1 MNRSLGI
8 LGGGQLAMFM
18 CEAAGKLGI
27 ETWVLSPDPDAPAKK
42 VCDEFILAAYDDA
55 EALAKLAEHC
65 EVITLDNEHIPENT
79 LLDLAAS
86 VTVFPQ
92 ATVMSRLRDRLSQRG
107 LLSQL
112 HVPQVRFWSIDKAPS
127 LRAAARAASFPAV
140 LKRRHGGYDG
150 YGQIKVESSDQ
161 LNEAWHHLDQA
172 ACVLEAWVAEAREFS
187 IVGVRGNDGQ
197 FKLYPPIENW
207 HARGQLLRSDM
218 PAQLLPK
225 LKKEAEHIWKRI
237 AENLNYQGVLSVEFF
252 ISNTDQLL
260 VNEIAPRVHNSG
272 HITQWVSPH
281 CQFMAHVR
289 AVMNLPLPDIKP
301 LRDGSMW
308 NLYPDHGMH
317 DPAVAASYE
326 RVIGGRILLY
336 GKTAR
341 PQRKMGHWLAGA
353 EQRHEVESV
362 LASRKR
368 Q

>member
-1 MNRSLGI
+1 MNRSLGV

-18 CEAAGKLGI
+18 CESARKLGI
-27 ETWVLSPDPDAPAKK
+27 ETWVLSPDPEAPAKS
-42 VCDEFILAAYDDA
+42 VCDEFILAAYDNA
-55 EALAKLAEHC
+55 EALSKIAENC
-65 EVITLDNEHIPENT
+65 DVVTLDNEHIPENT

-86 VTVFPQ
+86 AAVFPQ
-92 ATVMSRLRDRLSQRG
+92 PRVMSRLRDRLSQRG

-127 LRAAARAASFPAV
+127 LRATARAANFPAV

-150 YGQIKVESSDQ
+150 YGQVKVEKPDG
-161 LNEAWHHLDQA
+161 LNEAWRKLDQA
-172 ACVLEAWVAEAREFS
+172 PCVLEAWIDDAREFS
-187 IVGVRGNDGQ
+187 IVGVRGHDGK

-207 HARGQLLRSDM
+207 HTNGQLLRSDM
-218 PAQLLPK
+218 PARIAPQLK
-225 LKKEAEHIWKRI
+225 NEAERTWKRI
-237 AENLNYQGVLSVEFF
+237 AESLNYQGVLSVEFF
-252 ISNTDQLL
+252 VTNTDQLL

-289 AVMNLPLPDIKP
+289 AVMSLPLPDLKP
-301 LRDGSMW
+301 LSAGSMW
-308 NLYPDHGMH
+308 NLYPDHGLH

-326 RVIGGRILLY
+326 SLFGGRILLY

-341 PQRKMGHWLAGA
+341 PQRKMGHWLAGVD
-353 EQRHEVESV
+353 QRVEVEKV

-368 Q
+368 N